1 MYRKYHNKKT
11 VADGIKFDSKLEA
24 ERYGQLKILERAGV
38 IYDLELQPEYELIPS
53 FRKNGKTWRRTVYK
67 ADFRY
72 ILSED
77 DSYIIEDVKGSTSVI
92 TGVFRLKQKL
102 FEYKYLDYTI
112 SIVTS
117 KDIKMF
123 QKETKVGK
131 MC

>member
-1 MYRKYHNKKT
+1 MYKKYHNKKT

-24 ERYGQLKILERAGV
+24 ERYSQLKILERAGV
-38 IYDLELQPEYELIPS
+38 IRDLELQPEQELIPS
-53 FRKNGKTWRRTVYK
+53 FRKNGKTWRRTLYK

-72 ILSED
+72 ILAED
-77 DSYIIEDVKGSTSVI
+77 DSYIIEDVKGSTAVI

-102 FEYKYLDYTI
+102 FEYKYPDYKS

-117 KDIKMF
+117 KDIKKF
-123 QKETKVGK
+123 QRERKVGK

>member
-24 ERYGQLKILERAGV
+24 ERYEQLKILERAGV
-38 IYDLELQPEYELIPS
+38 IRDLELQPEYELIPS

-72 ILSED
+72 IPAED
-77 DSYIIEDVKGSTSVI
+77 DSYIIEDVKGSTEVI
-92 TGVFRLKQKL
+92 TSIFRLKQKL
-102 FEYKYLDYTI
+102 FEYKYPDYTI

-117 KDIKMF
+117 KDIKKF
-123 QKETKVGK
+123 QIETKVGK